1 VIEPERLSD
10 LERLVADGTAALA
23 ERPAPLLGERLACM
37 LGVPPTLAGATAAET
52 AAIVEV
58 LERDGSPQ
66 AVEVLAALD
75 RLMASSWARA
85 AGPAAQRLIDA
96 GVAPAASPVELSV
109 VKAFLAD
116 VGAFAL
122 LCVHVTAGSSHYQA
136 TLIAQKT
143 GAGTDHL
150 DGGLA
155 SSLTE
160 EQAEE
165 RYGALRTSLG
175 EAVVDLDPA
184 GARKE
189 AGKLFAWALELSA
202 PSTEGLELERPLLSL
217 ALTGRRDPWP
227 RLSAITEATSRRMRE
242 QAGGAPGGGAPA
254 GGAPV
259 GGGAAPPAG
268 LSASLARASKAER
281 AGAKA
286 ARAARKRNR

>member
-1 VIEPERLSD
+1 MIEPERLSD

-85 AGPAAQRLIDA
+85 AGPAAQRLVDA

-242 QAGGAPGGGAPA
+242 QAGGAGSGGAPS
-254 GGAPV
+254 
-259 GGGAAPPAG
+259 GGGAAQPAG